1 MNQDPLWKQLLVLA
15 VIIIG
20 LLLALPNFYS
30 QDPAIEISSIKG
42 SPIDAK
48 LVDTIKTT
56 LEANKIT
63 MKRIDK
69 PAPDKLLVRF
79 NSPETQLQ
87 AKDLVEAAAGT
98 GHSVALT
105 PAPDL
110 PIWLSYLGVRPMYLG
125 LDLRGGIHV
134 LIDVDMDAALKKSL
148 ERYTGDIRSL
158 LRRQKIR
165 YVTVSHD
172 AATITAQFRDLSAR
186 DQAQEFIT
194 NEFPE
199 LVLELKEIGT
209 TLFIAAKLT
218 PANATAVKK
227 AALEQNI
234 TTLRNRIN
242 ALGVAEPIIQ
252 QQGER
257 RIVVE
262 LPGVQDPSR
271 LKEVMGATATLEYRL
286 ADSEH
291 NVEDAAR
298 GQIPI
303 GFRLYKDRN
312 GRQVLLS
319 NRVIVT
325 GDQITDASSGFDQ
338 RNGQAAV
345 FVSLDGLGAKRM
357 RDFTTENVG
366 KPMAVVFNEVRTEIR
381 MVNGKPVRERRNVEE
396 VISVANILEPFG
408 RRFQTTGL
416 DSPREAHDLAL
427 LLRSGALAAPIE
439 IVEERTIGPSL
450 GQDNIDKGL
459 MAALIGTIA
468 VVAFMWI
475 YYSVFGLIADLV
487 LLINVSFILALMS
500 LIQAT
505 LTMPGIAG
513 IVLTVGMAVDANVL
527 INERIREELRLG
539 NSPLASIAAGYE
551 RAWNSILD
559 GNITTLIAGVVL
571 FGFGTGPIKGFAVVL
586 TIGILTT
593 LFTAVTMSRM
603 LVNLIF
609 GKRRLKSVPV

>member
-1 MNQDPLWKQLLVLA
+1 MNQDPLWKQLFILATVIVGLV
-15 VIIIG
+15 
-20 LLLALPNFYS
+20 LALPNFYS
-30 QDPAIEISSIKG
+30 QDPAIEISTVKGGAVDDKLEASIK
-42 SPIDAK
+42 SS
-48 LVDTIKTT
+48 
-56 LEANKIT
+56 LENNKIAF
-63 MKRIDK
+63 KRIDRLAK
-69 PAPDKLLVRF
+69 DKLLVRF
-79 NSPETQLQ
+79 NTPEAQLQ
-87 AKDLVEAAAGT
+87 GKDFVEAAASSGY
-98 GHSVALT
+98 SVALT

-110 PIWLSYLGVRPMYLG
+110 PAWLAFFGVRPMYLG

-134 LIDVDMDAALKKSL
+134 LIDVDMDAALKKSF
-148 ERYTGDIRSL
+148 ERYTSDIRSL
-158 LRRQKIR
+158 LRREKVR
-165 YVTVSHD
+165 YITVSHD
-172 AATITAQFRDLSAR
+172 AQAVTSQFKEVTAR
-186 DQAQEFIT
+186 DQAQELIMG
-194 NEFPE
+194 EFPE
-199 LVLELKEIGT
+199 LVLQPKELGEVFLLIGN
-209 TLFIAAKLT
+209 LA
-218 PANATAVKK
+218 PANATAIKK

-234 TTLRNRIN
+234 STLRNRIN

-286 ADSEH
+286 ADTEH
-291 NVEDAAR
+291 SVEDAAR
-298 GQIPI
+298 GQIPV
-303 GFRLYKDRN
+303 GFRLYKERN
-312 GRQVLLS
+312 GRKVLLS
-319 NRVIVT
+319 NRVIIT

-338 RNGQAAV
+338 RSSQPAV

-366 KPMAVVFNEVRTEIR
+366 KPMAVVFNEIRTEIS
-381 MVNGKPVRERRNVEE
+381 MVNGKPVRERRNIEE
-396 VISVANILEPFG
+396 VISIANILEPFG

-439 IVEERTIGPSL
+439 IIEERTIGPSL

-459 MAALIGTIA
+459 TASLVGIVA
-468 VVAFMWI
+468 VVLFMAI
-475 YYSVFGLIADLV
+475 YYNVFGLIADLV
-487 LLINVSFILALMS
+487 LLINVILMLALMS

-513 IVLTVGMAVDANVL
+513 IVLTIGMAVDANVL

-551 RAWNSILD
+551 KAWASILD
-559 GNITTLIAGVVL
+559 GNVTTLIAGVVL

-593 LFTAVTMSRM
+593 LFTAVTMSRII
-603 LVNLIF
+603 VNRIF
-609 GKRRLKSVPV
+609 GRRRLKEVPV

>member
-1 MNQDPLWKQLLVLA
+1 MNQDPLWKQIFIVVT
-15 VIIIG
+15 VIVG
-20 LLLALPNFYS
+20 LILALPNFYS
-30 QDPAIEISSIKG
+30 QDPAIEISTVKGGAVDDKLEASIK
-42 SPIDAK
+42 SS
-48 LVDTIKTT
+48 
-56 LEANKIT
+56 LENNKIAF
-63 MKRIDK
+63 KRIDRLAK
-69 PAPDKLLVRF
+69 DKLLVRF
-79 NSPETQLQ
+79 NTPEAQLQ
-87 AKDLVEAAAGT
+87 GKDFVEAAASSGY
-98 GHSVALT
+98 SVALT

-110 PIWLSYLGVRPMYLG
+110 PAWLAFFGVRPMYLG

-134 LIDVDMDAALKKSL
+134 LIDVDMDAALKKSF

-158 LRRQKIR
+158 LRREKVR
-165 YVTVSHD
+165 YITVSHD
-172 AATITAQFRDLSAR
+172 AQAVTSQFKEVTAR
-186 DQAQEFIT
+186 DQAQELIT
-194 NEFPE
+194 GEFPE
-199 LVLELKEIGT
+199 LVLQPKELGEIFLLVGN
-209 TLFIAAKLT
+209 LT
-218 PANATAVKK
+218 PANATAIKK

-286 ADSEH
+286 ADTEH
-291 NVEDAAR
+291 SVEDAAR
-298 GQIPI
+298 GQIPV
-303 GFRLYKDRN
+303 GFRLYKERN
-312 GRQVLLS
+312 GRKVLLS
-319 NRVIVT
+319 NRVIIT

-338 RNGQAAV
+338 RSNQPAV

-366 KPMAVVFNEVRTEIR
+366 KPMAVVFNEIRTEIR
-381 MVNGKPVRERRNVEE
+381 MVNGKPVRERRNIEE
-396 VISVANILEPFG
+396 VISIANILEPFG

-439 IVEERTIGPSL
+439 IIEERTVGPSL

-459 MAALIGTIA
+459 TASLVGIVA
-468 VVAFMWI
+468 VVLFMAI
-475 YYSVFGLIADLV
+475 YYNVFGLIADLV
-487 LLINVSFILALMS
+487 LLINVILMLALMS

-513 IVLTVGMAVDANVL
+513 IVLTIGMAVDANVL

-551 RAWNSILD
+551 KAWASILD
-559 GNITTLIAGVVL
+559 GNVTTLIAGVVL

-593 LFTAVTMSRM
+593 LFTAVTMSRII
-603 LVNLIF
+603 VNRIF
-609 GKRRLKSVPV
+609 GRRRLKTVPV